1 MACVSVIRWPSAPS
15 PYLTPSRWELVQRM
29 LALKPVDR
37 LDSSSALAQFDALW
51 SRPAPARGKQ
61 DSPTSK

>member
-1 MACVSVIRWPSAPS
+1 MMAQLLGVWPQSDQETQSV
-15 PYLTPSRWELVQRM
+15 VQRM
-29 LALKPVDR
+29 LALEPVDR